1 MQALT
6 HAVAVFCIACLC
18 AELLTLFVP
27 PSLSGWARRCIKA
40 VAGLYILV
48 VLARALPK
56 AEVKLQEFTLPQAQ
70 PVFFGTLEDI
80 VESEATRLAEEA
92 EEAGEDAP

>member
-27 PSLSGWARRCIKA
+27 PTSSGWARRCIKA

-48 VLARALPK
+48 VFARALSK
-56 AEVKLQEFTLPQAQ
+56 AWAQLQAFSLPQAQ
-70 PVFFGTLEDI
+70 PAFFGTLDDLI
-80 VESEATRLAEEA
+80 ASEAARLAEEA
-92 EEAGEDAP
+92 GEAVP

>member
-27 PSLSGWARRCIKA
+27 PSSSGWVRRCIKA

-48 VLARALPK
+48 VFARALPK
-56 AEVKLQEFTLPQAQ
+56 AEVELLKFIPPQAQ
-70 PVFFGTLEDI
+70 PVFFSTLEDL
-80 VESEATRLAEEA
+80 VESEAAHLAEEA

>member
-6 HAVAVFCIACLC
+6 HAVAIFCIACLC

-27 PSLSGWARRCIKA
+27 PTSSGWARRCIKA

-48 VLARALPK
+48 VFARALPK
-56 AEVKLQEFTLPQAQ
+56 AEAQLQAFSVPQAQ
-70 PVFFGTLEDI
+70 PVFFGTLDDLI
-80 VESEATRLAEEA
+80 ASEAARLAD
-92 EEAGEDAP
+92 EAGEAVP

>member
-27 PSLSGWARRCIKA
+27 PTSSGWARRCIKA

-48 VLARALPK
+48 VFARALPK
-56 AEVKLQEFTLPQAQ
+56 AGAQLQAFSLPQEAQ
-70 PVFFGTLEDI
+70 PVFFGTLDDLI
-80 VESEATRLAEEA
+80 ASEAARLAEEA
-92 EEAGEDAP
+92 GEAVP

>member
-6 HAVAVFCIACLC
+6 HAVEVFCIACLC

-27 PSLSGWARRCIKA
+27 SSSSGWARRCIKA

-48 VLARALPK
+48 VFARALPK
-56 AEVKLQEFTLPQAQ
+56 AGAEWKKFTLPPAQ
-70 PVFFGTLEDI
+70 SASFGTLEELI
-80 VESEATRLAEEA
+80 ETEAARQAEET
-92 EEAGEDAP
+92 GEDAP

>member
-6 HAVAVFCIACLC
+6 HAVAVFCIAYLC

-27 PSLSGWARRCIKA
+27 PTSSGWARRCIKA

-48 VLARALPK
+48 VFARTLPK
-56 AEVKLQEFTLPQAQ
+56 AEAQLQAFSLPQAQ
-70 PVFFGTLEDI
+70 PVFFGTLDDLI
-80 VESEATRLAEEA
+80 ASEAARLAEEA
-92 EEAGEDAP
+92 GEAVP

>member
-27 PSLSGWARRCIKA
+27 PTSSGWARRCIKA

-48 VLARALPK
+48 VFARALPN
-56 AEVKLQEFTLPQAQ
+56 AGAQLQAFSLPQAQ
-70 PVFFGTLEDI
+70 PVFLGTLDDLI
-80 VESEATRLAEEA
+80 ASEAARLAEEA
-92 EEAGEDAP
+92 GEAVP

>member
-1 MQALT
+1 MQAMT
-6 HAVAVFCIACLC
+6 YAVAVFCIACLC

-27 PSLSGWARRCIKA
+27 PSSSGWARRCIKA

-48 VLARALPK
+48 VFARALPK
-56 AEVKLQEFTLPQAQ
+56 AGVELQKFTPPQSQ
-70 PVFFGTLEDI
+70 LVSFGTLEDLI
-80 VESEATRLAEEA
+80 ESEAARLA

>member
-18 AELLTLFVP
+18 SELLTLFVP
-27 PSLSGWARRCIKA
+27 PTSSGWARRCIKA

-48 VLARALPK
+48 VFARALPN
-56 AEVKLQEFTLPQAQ
+56 AGAQLQAFSVPQVQ
-70 PVFFGTLEDI
+70 PAFFGTLDDLI
-80 VESEATRLAEEA
+80 ASEAARLAEEA
-92 EEAGEDAP
+92 GEAVP

>member
-27 PSLSGWARRCIKA
+27 PSSSGWARRCIKA

-48 VLARALPK
+48 VFARVLPK
-56 AEVKLQEFTLPQAQ
+56 AGVELQKFTPPQAQ

-80 VESEATRLAEEA
+80 VESEAARRTEEA

>member
-27 PSLSGWARRCIKA
+27 PTSSSWARRCIKA

-48 VLARALPK
+48 VFARTLPK
-56 AEVKLQEFTLPQAQ
+56 AGAQLQAFSLPQAQ
-70 PVFFGTLEDI
+70 PAFFGTLDDI
-80 VESEATRLAEEA
+80 IASEAARPA
-92 EEAGEDAP
+92 EEAGEAVP

>member
-27 PSLSGWARRCIKA
+27 PSSSGWARRCIKA

-48 VLARALPK
+48 VFARALPRV
-56 AEVKLQEFTLPQAQ
+56 EVELQKFIPPQAQ
-70 PVFFGTLEDI
+70 PVSFGTLEDI
-80 VESEATRLAEEA
+80 VESEVARLAEEA

>member
-27 PSLSGWARRCIKA
+27 PTSSGWARRCIKA

-48 VLARALPK
+48 VFARALSK
-56 AEVKLQEFTLPQAQ
+56 AGAQLQAFPMPQVQ
-70 PVFFGTLEDI
+70 PAFFGTLDDLI
-80 VESEATRLAEEA
+80 ASEAARLAEEA
-92 EEAGEDAP
+92 GEAVP

>member
-27 PSLSGWARRCIKA
+27 PTSSGWARRSIKA

-48 VLARALPK
+48 VFAR
-56 AEVKLQEFTLPQAQ
+56 TLPQAQ
-70 PVFFGTLEDI
+70 PAFFGTLDDLI
-80 VESEATRLAEEA
+80 ASEAARLAEEA
-92 EEAGEDAP
+92 GEAVP

>member
-27 PSLSGWARRCIKA
+27 PTSSGWARRCIKA

-48 VLARALPK
+48 VFARALPK
-56 AEVKLQEFTLPQAQ
+56 ARAQLQAFSLPQAQ
-70 PVFFGTLEDI
+70 PVFFGTLDDLI
-80 VESEATRLAEEA
+80 ASEAARLAEEA
-92 EEAGEDAP
+92 GEAVP

>member
-27 PSLSGWARRCIKA
+27 PTSSGWARRCIKA

-48 VLARALPK
+48 VFARALPM
-56 AEVKLQEFTLPQAQ
+56 AGARLQAFSLPQAQ
-70 PVFFGTLEDI
+70 PVFFGTLDDLI
-80 VESEATRLAEEA
+80 ASEAARLAEEA
-92 EEAGEDAP
+92 GEAVP

>member
-27 PSLSGWARRCIKA
+27 PSSSGWARRCIKA

-48 VLARALPK
+48 VFARALPK
-56 AEVKLQEFTLPQAQ
+56 AEVEWLKFTPPQAQ
-70 PVFFGTLEDI
+70 PVFFGTLEDL
-80 VESEATRLAEEA
+80 VELEAARRTEEA
-92 EEAGEDAP
+92 EEAGEGAS

>member
-27 PSLSGWARRCIKA
+27 PTSSGWARRCIKA

-48 VLARALPK
+48 VFACTLPK
-56 AEVKLQEFTLPQAQ
+56 AGAQLQAFSMPQAQ
-70 PVFFGTLEDI
+70 PAFFGTLDDLI
-80 VESEATRLAEEA
+80 ASEAARLAEEA
-92 EEAGEDAP
+92 GEAVP

>member
-27 PSLSGWARRCIKA
+27 PTSSGWARRCIKA

-48 VLARALPK
+48 VFARTLPK
-56 AEVKLQEFTLPQAQ
+56 AGAQLQAFSLPQAK
-70 PVFFGTLEDI
+70 PAFFGTLDDLI
-80 VESEATRLAEEA
+80 ASEAARLAEEA
-92 EEAGEDAP
+92 GEAVP

>member
-27 PSLSGWARRCIKA
+27 PTSSGWARRCIKA

-48 VLARALPK
+48 VFARALPK
-56 AEVKLQEFTLPQAQ
+56 AWAQLQAFSLPQAQ
-70 PVFFGTLEDI
+70 PAFFGTLDDLI
-80 VESEATRLAEEA
+80 ASEAARLAEEA
-92 EEAGEDAP
+92 GEAVP

>member
-27 PSLSGWARRCIKA
+27 PTSSGWARRCIKA

-48 VLARALPK
+48 VFARALPK
-56 AEVKLQEFTLPQAQ
+56 AGVEWKEFTPPQAQ
-70 PVFFGTLEDI
+70 PASFGTLDDLI
-80 VESEATRLAEEA
+80 EA
-92 EEAGEDAP
+92 EAARRTAEAGEAVP

>member
-27 PSLSGWARRCIKA
+27 PTSSGWARRCIKA

-48 VLARALPK
+48 VFARALPK
-56 AEVKLQEFTLPQAQ
+56 AVAQLQAFSLPQAQ
-70 PVFFGTLEDI
+70 PAFFGTLDDLI
-80 VESEATRLAEEA
+80 ASEAARLAEEA
-92 EEAGEDAP
+92 EEAVP

>member
-27 PSLSGWARRCIKA
+27 PTSVR
-40 VAGLYILV
+40 AGRGG
-48 VLARALPK
+48 A
-56 AEVKLQEFTLPQAQ
+56 
-70 PVFFGTLEDI
+70 
-80 VESEATRLAEEA
+80 
-92 EEAGEDAP
+92 

>member
-27 PSLSGWARRCIKA
+27 PTSSGWARRCIKA

-48 VLARALPK
+48 VFARTLSK
-56 AEVKLQEFTLPQAQ
+56 AGAQLQAFSLPQAQ
-70 PVFFGTLEDI
+70 PAFFGTLDDLI
-80 VESEATRLAEEA
+80 ASEAARLAEEA
-92 EEAGEDAP
+92 GEAVP